1 MNPASSMLALAAAAS
16 AAAVLA
22 EPCAGQGEPTH
33 QDTPEKLPNPGSDL
47 TISLNTGYQHIF
59 DMDLETTGD
68 VSINRAGVHLQGR
81 GSVARDVRLEVNFRF
96 LYDNYDFG
104 DAFALDP
111 IDGAPWENL
120 STLALDATLE
130 WWVVNDVA
138 VLFGLTMDSSGETGA
153 DWDQTFTGGVRFG
166 ALFVTNKA
174 LVWGL
179 GLGITSQLDD
189 SFLVYPI
196 FILNWHMS
204 AQARLQSVAGP
215 VGIASTGLEFVYDLG
230 GGLETGVGL
239 RYEYRRFRLDDEGF
253 APGGVG
259 QDDSFPFWAR
269 ISYRFTPNLS
279 ADLYAGFVFAAKF
292 KVDDF
297 NGLALT
303 SEDGDPGATLALAVR
318 FKF

>member
-1 MNPASSMLALAAAAS
+1 MLALAAAA

-33 QDTPEKLPNPGSDL
+33 QDTPERLPNPGSDL
-47 TISLNTGYQHIF
+47 TLSLNAGYAHIF

-68 VSINRAGVHLQGR
+68 VSVNRAGVHLQGR
-81 GSVARDVRLEVNFRF
+81 GSVARDVRLEMNLRF

-111 IDGAPWENL
+111 IDGEPWENL
-120 STLALDATLE
+120 STLAFDATIE

-138 VLFGLTMDSSGETGA
+138 LLFGMTLESSGETGS
-153 DWDQTFTGGVRFG
+153 DWDQTITGGGRFG
-166 ALFVTNKA
+166 VLFAANKA

-179 GLGITSQLDD
+179 GLGITSQLED
-189 SFLVYPI
+189 SVMVYPI
-196 FILNWHMS
+196 FILNWHIS

-215 VGIASTGLEFVYDLG
+215 VGIATTGLEFVYDLG

-239 RYEYRRFRLDDEGF
+239 RYEYRRFRLDDDGF

-259 QDDSFPFWAR
+259 EDTSIPFWGR

-279 ADLYAGFVFAAKF
+279 ADLFAGFIFAGKF
-292 KVDDF
+292 KVDDLD
-297 NGLALT
+297 GLPLT
-303 SEDGDPGATLALAVR
+303 REDADPGAMLALAVR

>member
-1 MNPASSMLALAAAAS
+1 MLALAAAAA

-47 TISLNTGYQHIF
+47 TLSLSGGYQHIF
-59 DMDLETTGD
+59 DMDLETIGD
-68 VSINRAGVHLQGR
+68 VSVNRAGVHLQGR
-81 GSVARDVRLEVNFRF
+81 GSVARDIRLEVNFRF

-104 DAFALDP
+104 DAFTLDP
-111 IDGAPWENL
+111 INGEPWQDV
-120 STLALDATLE
+120 STLAFDATFE

-138 VLFGLTMDSSGETGA
+138 LLFGLTLDSSGETGA
-153 DWDQTFTGGVRFG
+153 DWDQTITGGGRFG
-166 ALFVTNKA
+166 VMFVANKA

-179 GLGITSQLDD
+179 GLGLTSQLED
-189 SFLVYPI
+189 SILVYPI
-196 FILNWHMS
+196 FILNWHIS

-215 VGIASTGLEFVYDLG
+215 VGIASTGLEFAYDLG

-253 APGGVG
+253 ARGGVG
-259 QDDSFPFWAR
+259 QDNSIPFWAR
-269 ISYRFTPNLS
+269 ISYKFTPNLS
-279 ADLYAGFVFAAKF
+279 ADLYAGFIFAEQF
-292 KVDDF
+292 KVDSL
-297 NGLALT
+297 NGQRLT
-303 SEDGDPGATLALAVR
+303 DEDGDPAPTLALAIR